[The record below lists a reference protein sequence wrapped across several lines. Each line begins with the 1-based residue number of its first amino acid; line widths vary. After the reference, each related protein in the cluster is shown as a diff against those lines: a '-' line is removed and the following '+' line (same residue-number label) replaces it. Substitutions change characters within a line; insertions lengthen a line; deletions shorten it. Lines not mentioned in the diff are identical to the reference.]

1 MKCEVCG
8 TLSGADAS
16 FCKGCGAN
24 LGVNKCSHCGDAAD
38 SDALF
43 CSKCG
48 NELATNDSA
57 QGKTCQSCGFVNLA
71 GTTYCKRCNQK
82 II

>member
-1 MKCEVCG
+1 MKCTACG
-8 TLSGADAS
+8 SLNEADAI
-16 FCKGCGAN
+16 FCKGCGTKF
-24 LGVNKCSHCGDAAD
+24 GVSKCSQCGVTAEP
-38 SDALF
+38 DALF

-48 NELATNDSA
+48 AQVGSNDPVS
-57 QGKTCQSCGFVNLA
+57 GKTCQSCSFVNSA